1 MTTNNHDF
9 PLNSNEY
16 AAFDAI
22 SLRNLIIERL
32 NKEGL
37 ITDQNFIGSN
47 ISSIIDIISY
57 SFNTLIYYLNKT
69 STESLFSEAQ
79 LYENIN
85 RIVKLLDYKPVG
97 FQTSLLPYT
106 GYTPFLTKGLYTIP
120 RYSYII
126 LQSVIYSFNEDITFL
141 VEEDFP
147 QNTIEGL
154 TNKKLLHQGIYR
166 QSPAYTAAGDSN
178 ETVTIFP
185 FAGTIDHFNIDVYV
199 LEKNATDWIKY
210 TEVGNFYGQRPFDRV
225 FEKRL
230 NSDLS
235 YEIKFGDDLR
245 GRQLNSG
252 DKVVV
257 FYLESNGTDGVIDT
271 DVVTDLVGVMSY
283 QNSDYE
289 EIVLNN
295 SNSSVV
301 YLGSQA
307 LSQIYINK
315 TFGSTLP
322 KPGETADEIRKNAP
336 KAFKTQYRLVNKSD
350 FDSYIR
356 LNFSSII
363 KDVKIFSNWE
373 YMSKYLKYFYEI
385 NVSPVG
391 FNQILFN
398 QVSYAD
404 SCNFNN
410 IYICGLPRS
419 SANSALKYLLPTQ
432 KEIILSSVNE
442 IKILTTEVSFLDPI
456 YKAITFGFAENSSIG
471 IENRSNYV
479 MEIVRNRGV
488 SRSDESIQREVA
500 EKITQTFS
508 SDIKLGHTFDYKKL
522 VSDILM
528 IEGVSKIRTRNV
540 ITQEFVEGI
549 SLFVWNPTYPDL
561 DKSVA
566 FNNIILEDFMYGY
579 FEDLINIST
588 KILIS

>member
-1 MTTNNHDF
+1 
-9 PLNSNEY
+9 
-16 AAFDAI
+16 
-22 SLRNLIIERL
+22 
-32 NKEGL
+32 
-37 ITDQNFIGSN
+37 
-47 ISSIIDIISY
+47 
-57 SFNTLIYYLNKT
+57 
-69 STESLFSEAQ
+69 
-79 LYENIN
+79 
-85 RIVKLLDYKPVG
+85 
-97 FQTSLLPYT
+97 
-106 GYTPFLTKGLYTIP
+106 
-120 RYSYII
+120 
-126 LQSVIYSFNEDITFL
+126 
-141 VEEDFP
+141 
-147 QNTIEGL
+147 
-154 TNKKLLHQGIYR
+154 
-166 QSPAYTAAGDSN
+166 
-178 ETVTIFP
+178 
-185 FAGTIDHFNIDVYV
+185 
-199 LEKNATDWIKY
+199 
-210 TEVGNFYGQRPFDRV
+210 
-225 FEKRL
+225 
-230 NSDLS
+230 
-235 YEIKFGDDLR
+235 
-245 GRQLNSG
+245 
-252 DKVVV
+252 
-257 FYLESNGTDGVIDT
+257 
-271 DVVTDLVGVMSY
+271 
-283 QNSDYE
+283 
-289 EIVLNN
+289 
-295 SNSSVV
+295 
-301 YLGSQA
+301 
-307 LSQIYINK
+307 
-315 TFGSTLP
+315 
-322 KPGETADEIRKNAP
+322 
-336 KAFKTQYRLVNKSD
+336 
-350 FDSYIR
+350 
-356 LNFSSII
+356 
-363 KDVKIFSNWE
+363 
-373 YMSKYLKYFYEI
+373 MSKYLKYFYEI

>member
-1 MTTNNHDF
+1 MTTNKYDF
-9 PLNSNEY
+9 PLNPNEY

-106 GYTPFLTKGLYTIP
+106 GYAPFLTKGLYTIP
-120 RYSYII
+120 RYSYIT
-126 LQSVIYSFNEDITFL
+126 LQNIIYSFNEDITFL

-147 QNTIEGL
+147 QTALESL

-166 QSPAYTAAGDSN
+166 QTPSYTAAGDAN
-178 ETVTIFP
+178 EVVTVFP
-185 FAGTIDHFNIDVYV
+185 FAGSIDHFNIDVYV
-199 LEKNATDWIKY
+199 LEQKTNQWIKY
-210 TEVGNFYGQRPFDRV
+210 TEVGNFYGQQPFDRI

-245 GRQLNSG
+245 GRQLAPQ
-252 DKVVV
+252 DKVVI
-257 FYLESNGTDGVIDT
+257 FYLESNGAEGVIDT
-271 DVVTDLVGVMSY
+271 EVVTDLVGIVSY
-283 QNSDYE
+283 ESSEYE
-289 EIVLNN
+289 TIILNN
-295 SNSSVV
+295 VNYSTN
-301 YLGSQA
+301 YLDYNE
-307 LSQIYINK
+307 LSRVYINK

-336 KAFKTQYRLVNKSD
+336 NVFKSQYRLVNKSD
-350 FDSYIR
+350 YDLYIR
-356 LNFSSII
+356 LNFSNII

-373 YMSKYLKYFYEI
+373 YMSKYLKYFYEL
-385 NVSPVG
+385 NVSPTG

-419 SANSALKYLLPTQ
+419 SSGSTLKYLLPTQ
-432 KEIILSSVNE
+432 KDVIISSVNE

-528 IEGVSKIRTRNV
+528 VEGVSKIQTRNV

-561 DKSVA
+561 DKAVV
-566 FNNIILEDFMYGY
+566 FNNIVLEDFMYGY
-579 FEDLINIST
+579 FEDLTNIST